1 MSGVSVKSWSSFI
14 VIEEDELLEQI
25 FPVDEA
31 SDGKVEIKNYCVSLG
46 GDTIDTAGFIEFI
59 SRKFPY
65 FVFPEEEVEELSP
78 IAYREAQA
86 RAGYQGDFITDGKYG
101 ELILFVLV
109 EGLLEMPMISHKIAG
124 KQNPSDE
131 IKGSDGVFFGE
142 YSGEESLGIGEAKFF
157 SDKKG
162 GLRDSL
168 ESTARFHGTEG
179 DRKRMLR

>member
-162 GLRDSL
+162 GLRAYFQAKCDSESVVL
-168 ESTARFHGTEG
+168 EW
-179 DRKRMLR
+179 